1 MISLAC
7 DVADVKH
14 RDESQQ
20 PRLRHRT
27 LYE

>member
-7 DVADVKH
+7 DVADVNH

-27 LYE
+27 LL